1 GRSGARDHPVARR
14 GVHRPPRERGLP
26 ARWPSVGGARGGR
39 HGRGGVRPRERP
51 GVAALPRG
59 GPRAV
64 RGHPHRHGRVPV
76 REHHPA
82 RAAGRGRAAR
92 ARRRPGVDLRVGVRE
107 RARGSRP
114 SHRRG
119 AWHAGGRA
127 AARAGVGDGAAGRAA
142 AARRHGDGPGR
153 YRRVSA
159 LHRGGAAGYAVPA
172 AREWQGEGQ
181 LPLARR
187 PGRRRAGASV
197 RRRGTPQGSGS
208 VAGGLARRRA
218 GAGAGGGAGV
228 SQRAAR
234 REFVTA
240 SALLRRDSWTTR
252 RVLGALLLVL
262 LLLVLWQ
269 VSLIRGSKET
279 VVHSDFGAFW
289 LQGYYFL
296 TGRPLF
302 DLPPGVRGPAYP
314 PFAAMVFQLFA
325 LLPLPLSAAMLYLVN
340 VLLVPVS
347 VYITR
352 TIFDALHPERN
363 RAAWPLVAAVL
374 LSFQFFLNNMNLI
387 QVNEII
393 LVLCLLGM
401 QAYVARKDG
410 WAAAAFVTA
419 AAIKLVPAVFVA
431 WLVVRGRRRAALA
444 VIPAAAACVA
454 LPVAFRGMDQGVRD
468 LTEYHAKVLGQF
480 ERGHVIS
487 HSTNQNLGA
496 LVYRLTVSAPDGVK
510 PNYRTLF

>member
-1 GRSGARDHPVARR
+1 
-14 GVHRPPRERGLP
+14 
-26 ARWPSVGGARGGR
+26 
-39 HGRGGVRPRERP
+39 
-51 GVAALPRG
+51 
-59 GPRAV
+59 
-64 RGHPHRHGRVPV
+64 
-76 REHHPA
+76 
-82 RAAGRGRAAR
+82 
-92 ARRRPGVDLRVGVRE
+92 
-107 RARGSRP
+107 
-114 SHRRG
+114 
-119 AWHAGGRA
+119 
-127 AARAGVGDGAAGRAA
+127 
-142 AARRHGDGPGR
+142 
-153 YRRVSA
+153 
-159 LHRGGAAGYAVPA
+159 
-172 AREWQGEGQ
+172 
-181 LPLARR
+181 
-187 PGRRRAGASV
+187 
-197 RRRGTPQGSGS
+197 
-208 VAGGLARRRA
+208 
-218 GAGAGGGAGV
+218 
-228 SQRAAR
+228 
-234 REFVTA
+234 
-240 SALLRRDSWTTR
+240 
-252 RVLGALLLVL
+252 VLGALILVL

-325 LLPLPLSAAMLYLVN
+325 LVPLPLSAAMLYLVN

-347 VYITR
+347 VYVTR

-393 LVLCLLGM
+393 LVLCLLGI

-444 VIPAAAACVA
+444 VIPAVAACVA
-454 LPVAFRGMDQGVRD
+454 LPIAFRGVDKGVRD
-468 LTEYHAKVLGQF
+468 LAEYHAKVLGQF

-487 HSTNQNLGA
+487 HSSNQTLGA
-496 LVYRLTVSAPDGVK
+496 LVYRLTVSAPDGVG
-510 PNYRTLF
+510 PDYRTLFPAPEGTAAAIYKSASVVVLLAFLGNLAALRLRNAPLTAFELGSVFLAGHLLSGITWKAHLVTFLFTFYCFLSIRVTELTPRLQALVYGLIAMVIVVGTTGRDLVGRRVQSLVDGYSLITWTMILLFVGCLVFSQRRAGARRPDATTAFG